1 MAKTFGDL
9 GLRPGEL
16 RVIRMCLWALTQVEN
31 GHYLC
36 APHQI
41 ASAQRLVAKGFLTNA
56 TGAQGFVPPVRGDGS
71 DGWYVVKLTEENM
84 ETMRKE
90 APKE

>member
-9 GLRPGEL
+9 GLRPREL
-16 RVIRMCLWALTQVEN
+16 QVIKWCLWALTQVEN

-36 APHQI
+36 SPGQI
-41 ASAQRLVAKGFLTNA
+41 ASAKRLVAKGFITDV
-56 TGAQGFVPPVRGDGS
+56 TSGAGFIPRVRGDGS

-90 APKE
+90 APKA